1 MSPRKLSR
9 KGKLDQDLPFREPKT
24 FAIFPK
30 CFGER
35 EFYGYETVFQDS
47 LERLERSVSFTR
59 FIVHCTQNGR
69 KKLFA
74 TSVCTILQASR
85 PAASTRLLA
94 QHEAQVRDGC
104 RKIDAHDARRA
115 VNADGIRCDRKSL

>member
-35 EFYGYETVFQDS
+35 EFYGYVTAFQDS
-47 LERLERSVSFTR
+47 LGRSERSPRSTC
-59 FIVHCTQNGR
+59 FIVHCKQTGK
-69 KKLFA
+69 KKLVA
-74 TSVCTILQASR
+74 NSDCAILQASR
-85 PAASTRLLA
+85 SAAST
-94 QHEAQVRDGC
+94 
-104 RKIDAHDARRA
+104 
-115 VNADGIRCDRKSL
+115 